1 MLLYKDSRLLNHD
14 TGHHPESAAR
24 IEPTLKAIQAISQ
37 INGVAIEYPSWEPA
51 TLAQLQRVHPLEY
64 TQSIEQVARS
74 GGGNLDPDTVVSS
87 ESFEVARLSAGAV
100 CDAVRRI
107 SHGPHRAAFCLI
119 RPPGHHALS
128 DRAMGFCLFNNI
140 AVGAREALDSCGFQR
155 VLIVDWDVHHGNGTQ
170 DIFYA
175 DKSVPFFSMHR
186 QSFYPFTGSAS
197 ETGFAQGLGA
207 NRNVPIQFGT
217 PRAEILATFQH
228 ELEEFAALNPPD
240 LVMISAGFDAHR
252 DDPVGSLGLLT
263 EDFAELTAVVC
274 GIANRYAQGKI
285 VSVLEGGYH
294 PQALAE
300 SVLLHLQG
308 LATAIEA

>member
-1 MLLYKDSRLLNHD
+1 MLLYEDHRLLKHD

-24 IEPTLKAIQAISQ
+24 IEPALQAIQHISE
-37 INGVAIEYPSWEPA
+37 INGVSIEHPSWEPA
-51 TLAQLQRVHPLEY
+51 SLTQLIQVHPLEY
-64 TQSIEQVARS
+64 IRSIERVARS
-74 GGGNLDPDTVVSS
+74 GGGNLDPDTVVSGD
-87 ESFEVARLSAGAV
+87 SFEVACLAAGAV
-100 CDAVRRI
+100 CDAVQRI
-107 SHGPHRAAFCLI
+107 SWGPHRAAFCLI

-128 DRAMGFCLFNNI
+128 DQAMGFCLFNNI
-140 AVGAREALDSCGFQR
+140 AVGARFALNDCGFQR

-186 QSFYPFTGSAS
+186 QSFYPFTGMAS
-197 ETGFAQGLGA
+197 ETGVAEGEGA

-217 PRAEILATFQH
+217 PRSEILATFKQQ
-228 ELEEFAALNPPD
+228 LEEFAELNRPD

-263 EDFAELTAVVC
+263 EDFAELTSVVC
-274 GIANRYAQGKI
+274 GIANRYAQGKV

-294 PQALAE
+294 PTALAE

-308 LATAIEA
+308 LAAAAEA